1 MGDGPI
7 TRAEHEEF
15 AKRIEKDQERNNA
28 RLAALEDNSKQIN
41 SLVVSVEKLALSM
54 KQLAEEQREQNT
66 KLDNLEER
74 DGEMWR
80 KVVGYIITAVIGI
93 IIGFVFKQIG
103 F

>member
-1 MGDGPI
+1 M
-7 TRAEHEEF
+7 
-15 AKRIEKDQERNNA
+15 
-28 RLAALEDNSKQIN
+28 AALEDNSKQIN
-41 SLVVSVEKLALSM
+41 SLVVYVEKLALSM
-54 KQLAEEQREQNT
+54 KQLAEEQREQNA
-66 KLDNLEER
+66 KLDKLEER